1 VFSLGGFPAFFE
13 NAVVTLRSSPPLTGS
28 LRLGLQGT
36 REVILV
42 REKLLYDVLGQPTLK
57 AAKQALL
64 GMDDALA
71 AKLKLYSCTLGK
83 VGLFWLKREIC

>member
-1 VFSLGGFPAFFE
+1 M
-13 NAVVTLRSSPPLTGS
+13 
-28 LRLGLQGT
+28 
-36 REVILV
+36 V

-83 VGLFWLKREIC
+83 VGLFWLKRGIC